1 MKNIIFIIW
10 LCSFSLSLLAQTNT
24 KKEDS
29 EKLIESLEEEVKEEL
44 KYLDD
49 LKKRRNE
56 AELKLNLKKELEYVK
71 KIAQL
76 FKNEHELL
84 KQDKQNIERSRS
96 ACIITNFEGRSI
108 ITEKIEGGLIHKNKK
123 YNWKLYYY
131 KNKNEPIII
140 HFQVLPHFLK
150 IDKKEVKKDIIQ
162 QSQIIFGNDVRNIL
176 EKYKTDEEI
185 SNAIN
190 ENLVT
195 HLKKCEETEN
205 CKDCW
210 MIPICNE

>member
-1 MKNIIFIIW
+1 MKNIFFIIW
-10 LCSFSLSLLAQTNT
+10 LCSFSLSLVAQTNT
-24 KKEDS
+24 TKIDS
-29 EKLIESLEEEVKEEL
+29 EKLKESLKEEIKEEL

-49 LKKRRNE
+49 LKKRLNE
-56 AELKLNLKKELEYVK
+56 AELKFSLKQELEYVK
-71 KIAQL
+71 KILQFFRNENQL
-76 FKNEHELL
+76 LE
-84 KQDKQNIERSRS
+84 QDKQNAKRSRS
-96 ACIITNFEGRSI
+96 GCIITNFEVRSI
-108 ITEKIEGGLIHKNKK
+108 ITEKIEGELVHKNKK

-131 KNKNEPIII
+131 KNKNEPIVV
-140 HFQVLPHFLK
+140 HFQALPHFLK

-162 QSQIIFGNDVRNIL
+162 KSQIIFGNDVRNIL

-190 ENLVT
+190 ENLII